1 MAASCDPGYNLPDG
15 CTDAAID
22 RLTSDEGR
30 DMQITLNFGWP
41 QAIMTCIYAWNAIYA
56 VLWWGGFYG

>member
-1 MAASCDPGYNLPDG
+1 MNITKRGAAYV
-15 CTDAAID
+15 AAL

-56 VLWWGGFYG
+56 VLWWGGFHG